1 MKKRI
6 LILNWWDIKNPK
18 AGGAEVYLT
27 EIFSRL
33 AKRYEITLFCCRFF
47 GGRRQEYFKGIKIIR
62 EGRPWLINFKVFFWY
77 FKKRNEFDLIIDF
90 TNKIPF
96 LTPLFV
102 KKPHLAVALDIFGK
116 IIVKE
121 WGYFGYIPLVIERFL
136 FFLYKKSQFI
146 ALSESTKRE
155 LMDIGISSNHIAIVY
170 PGVNSDLGPKIPKS
184 STPLLIYVGRLMRYK
199 RVDYIIKALSDI
211 VKLIPGIRLIII
223 GRGGERLRLQELS
236 KKFKVDSQISFLGFV
251 KEKEKNYW
259 LEKSWLNIQPSTKEG
274 WGLTVIEA
282 GRRGTP
288 TIASNVPGLSE
299 SVKDKKTGW
308 LFEENDLE
316 YFKIL
321 LVDILTHPRKIN
333 LAGQKALNFSRKF
346 SWDKAARNTEKIIE
360 NIFKRRG

>member
-6 LILNWWDIKNPK
+6 LILNWWDIKNPL

-33 AKRYEITLFCCRFF
+33 AKKYDITLFCCRYF
-47 GGRRQEYFKGIKIIR
+47 GGRSQEYFKGLKIIR
-62 EGRPWLINFKVFFWY
+62 EGRPWLIHFKVFFWY
-77 FKKRNEFDLIIDF
+77 FKRRNEFDLIIDF

-121 WGYFGYIPLVIERFL
+121 WGYFGYIPLIIERFL
-136 FFLYKKSQFI
+136 FLLYKRSHFI
-146 ALSESTKRE
+146 VLSKSTKKE
-155 LMDIGISSNHIAIVY
+155 LMEIGISSNHIEIVY
-170 PGVNSDLGPKIPKS
+170 PGINSDLGPKIQKS
-184 STPLLIYVGRLMRYK
+184 PTPLLIYVGRLKRYK

-211 VKLIPGIRLIII
+211 VKLIPEVRLIII
-223 GRGGERLRLQELS
+223 GRGRDRLRLEKLS
-236 KKFKVDSQISFLGFV
+236 KKFNVDSHISFLGFV
-251 KEKEKNYW
+251 REKEKNYW
-259 LEKSWLNIQPSTKEG
+259 LGKSWLNIQPSIKEG

-288 TIASNVPGLSE
+288 TIATNVPGLNE
-299 SVKDKKTGW
+299 SVKDKKNGW
-308 LFEENDLE
+308 LFKENDIE

-333 LAGQKALNFSRKF
+333 LAGQKALNFSRNF
-346 SWDKAARNTEKIIE
+346 SWDKAAYKTEKIIK
-360 NIFKRRG
+360 NIFKRSG